1 MIESQFL
8 YLTTI
13 GWRTGKQHTIEIW
26 YVTHNEKYYIMSE
39 RGINAHW
46 VRNINRNPRIS
57 FNINNSNYDGEGRVI
72 DSTKESQLAAQISE
86 IMNAKYH
93 WDQGLILELRPLSQ
107 TTVS

>member
-13 GWRTGKQHTIEIW
+13 GWRTGKQHRIEIW

-46 VRNINRNPRIS
+46 VRNINHNPRIS
-57 FNINNSNYDGEGRVI
+57 FSINNSNYEGEGRII
-72 DSTKESQLAAQISE
+72 DSTKESQLAAQVSE
-86 IMNAKYH
+86 IMNAKYQ
-93 WDQGLILELRPLSQ
+93 WDQGLIVELRSLDLL
-107 TTVS
+107 